1 MNKLKNIVIIL
12 FFITIVQGCKPE
24 EIDLPHDI
32 YETTDLEYALNQ
44 NILSIQCLVRL
55 QEEDK
60 YIASLQLT
68 GKNVAL
74 LWAEDPEPLVI
85 VQGCGKDSVRIPNI
99 SIAPLQTDYYW
110 KLGNEYLLDANGDKI
125 KVTNENLTP
134 SFKYVDSHWS
144 CMVDGK
150 TSDVDD
156 KDLTEV
162 FTTVSNNN
170 DCTVITFPS
179 HYQLTIPLSTYQ
191 APKVP
196 LQAFYKDVFLDAG
209 IGLTSRKKLA
219 AARHLGLS
227 LECIS
232 FPRSNATMEDSIM
245 QNEIIKGNDDDRNG
259 CLLYPDGQPRYKL
272 LFVNGG
278 SSRSHGNSLDYEA
291 RQNMRLFVLNGG
303 SYVGTCAGAFFA
315 TKGYDD
321 QVDYPYY
328 LSLWPSTMNHTGITN
343 DSTGMFIES
352 DSPLLDYYNFGGD
365 YYVSDVRH
373 NKGGYPVNLTSGTEV
388 HARYDYPEKADV
400 HQQPCLWSYKA
411 SQQTGRVVMEGSHP
425 EEVKDGERMEL
436 TAAMMLYAMDGV
448 GNTTIKGFLQNGI
461 TRMMD
466 CGSEANRPNHAR
478 LGDLQCHHFAVM
490 IPEGAKNISVC
501 VNSQTTGD
509 FSISMS
515 RFTFAYPDN
524 AEFVSYRTGS
534 HPTLYFSTLEPGIW
548 YVCVQCRTTVTAV
561 STDYGQAYSDPVG
574 VLNGLPYTITA
585 RWE

>member
-1 MNKLKNIVIIL
+1 MKTIVIIL
-12 FFITIVQGCKPE
+12 FAIMTVLGYKPE
-24 EIDLPHDI
+24 SIELPHDSHKI
-32 YETTDLEYALNQ
+32 TDLEYAQNQ
-44 NILSIQCLVRL
+44 NIRSIQRLVRL

-60 YIASLQLT
+60 FIVSLNFSD
-68 GKNVAL
+68 KNVVL
-74 LWAEDPEPLVI
+74 LWTGDPEPLVF
-85 VQGCGKDSVRIPNI
+85 VQDCGEDSVHIPSI

-110 KLGNEYLLDANGDKI
+110 KLGNEYLLDGNGDKI
-125 KVTNENLTP
+125 KVTEENLTP
-134 SFKYVDSHWS
+134 SFKYVDGRWL

-150 TSDVDD
+150 TSYIDD

-162 FTTVSNNN
+162 FTTVSTNN
-170 DCTVITFPS
+170 DCAVITFPS

-191 APKVP
+191 VPKVP

-219 AARHLGLS
+219 AARYLGLS
-227 LECIS
+227 LEGIS
-232 FPRSNATMEDSIM
+232 FPRSNATIEDSVL
-245 QNEIIKGNDDDRNG
+245 QNDIIQGNDADANG
-259 CLLYPDGQPRYKL
+259 RLLYPDGQPRYKI

-278 SSRSHGNSLDYEA
+278 NSRTHGNSLDNEA
-291 RQNMRLFVLNGG
+291 RQNMRAFVLNGG

-321 QVDYPYY
+321 HVDYPYY
-328 LSLWPSTMNHTGITN
+328 LSLWPSTMNHTGITK

-352 DSPLLDYYNFGGD
+352 GSPLLDYYDFGGD
-365 YYVSDVRH
+365 YYVSNVRH

-400 HQQPCLWSYKA
+400 HQQPCIWSYKA

-436 TAAMMLYAMDGV
+436 TAAMMLYAIDGV
-448 GNTTIKGFLQNGI
+448 GNTTIKGFLQNGM

-466 CGSEANRPNHAR
+466 CGSEVNHPNHAR
-478 LGDLQCHHFAVM
+478 IGDLQCHHFAVM

-501 VNSQTTGD
+501 VNSQSTGY
-509 FSISMS
+509 FSLSMS
-515 RFTFAYPDN
+515 SLTFAYPDN
-524 AEFVSYRTGS
+524 AEFVSSRIGS

-561 STDYGQAYSDPVG
+561 STDYGQAYYDPVG

-585 RWE
+585 TWE